1 MMWTTALEGG
11 PDLTQGNAPFSR
23 AEYDRRIALTRTA
36 MQDAGLDLLF
46 VTDPSN
52 QAWLTGYDGWSFY
65 VHQGVLLPLEGA
77 PIWWGR
83 YMDSIGAQ
91 RTCWMSHDNIHGYA
105 DNYVQSTERHP
116 MQDLANHIRALGA
129 EGKRIGVEMENYYY
143 SAKAHAVLTE
153 ELRDAKLVDATALVN
168 WQRLVKSDEEIG
180 FIRKAARISEKVV
193 RTAIEK
199 AEPGVR
205 KNDLVADIFHAGITG
220 VDDDWG
226 DYPAIVPL
234 TPSGLDATAAHLTWN
249 GDPMRAGEATFFE
262 LSGCYRRYHA
272 PLCRT
277 VYLGKPPQE
286 MLDAERAQ
294 LEGIEAGLEAARAG
308 NRTCDIA
315 NAFIGTLEKH
325 GIKREGRC
333 GYPIGLS
340 YPPDWGERTASIRAE
355 DQTVLQPGMTFHF
368 MPALWMETWGLETTE
383 TILIKDDG
391 PAEALCTVERKLF
404 VKD

>member
-1 MMWTTALEGG
+1 MPA
-11 PDLTQGNAPFSR
+11 DHVPFSQ
-23 AEYDRRIALTRTA
+23 AEYERRIAKTRRA
-36 MQDAGLDLLF
+36 MEKAGLDLLF
-46 VTDPSN
+46 ITDPSN

-65 VHQGVLLPLEGA
+65 VHQGVLLGLEGE

-83 YMDSIGAQ
+83 YMDALGGR

-116 MQDLANHIRALGA
+116 MQDLASHIRALGMETA
-129 EGKRIGVEMENYYY
+129 RIGVEMENYYY
-143 SAKAHAVLTE
+143 SAKAHGVLVE
-153 ELRDAKLVDATALVN
+153 ELPNAKLMDATAMVN
-168 WQRLVKSDEEIG
+168 WQRLTKSEEEIA
-180 FIRKAARISEKVV
+180 FIRKAARISEKVMH
-193 RTAIEK
+193 TALDR
-199 AEPGVR
+199 AAPGVR
-205 KNDLVADIFHAGITG
+205 KNDLVADIFHAGISG

-249 GDPMRAGEATFFE
+249 GAPMREDEATFFE

-277 VYLGKPPQE
+277 IYLGTPPEE
-286 MLDAERAQ
+286 MRAAEQAQ
-294 LEGIEAGLEAARAG
+294 IEGIAAGLEAARAG

-315 NAFIGTLEKH
+315 RAFLDVLARH
-325 GIKREGRC
+325 GISREGRM

-340 YPPDWGERTASIRAE
+340 YPPDWGERTASIRME
-355 DQTVLQPGMTFHF
+355 DQTVLKPGMVFHF
-368 MPALWMETWGLETTE
+368 MPALWMESWGLETTE
-383 TILIKDDG
+383 TILITENG
-391 PAEALCTVERKLF
+391 PAEALCNMDRKLF